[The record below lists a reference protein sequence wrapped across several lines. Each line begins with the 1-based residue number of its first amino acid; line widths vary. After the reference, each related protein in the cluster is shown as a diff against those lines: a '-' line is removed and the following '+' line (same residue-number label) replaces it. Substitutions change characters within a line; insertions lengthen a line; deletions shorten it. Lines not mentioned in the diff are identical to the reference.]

1 MAPVST
7 RPGSVTST
15 VTYSTDKAVLDNL
28 PLALIMGALALVI
41 FVFPEGNRPKHVL
54 AGWMLI
60 VVSVGWV
67 AYAFYRRSN
76 PSKPRVE
83 LSPQGV
89 LFRMPGVKEIRIPWR
104 EINAVE
110 TIDIEAS
117 ILARRSADYDVT
129 ALRISRDFYDRNIHL
144 DSALKR
150 GPNWSRTFIVGER
163 DAKVALHHVP
173 LGVPAEDIR
182 EAVEMRWR
190 AFNPDAA
197 KTADDARI
205 RASSASG
212 SGAKSVQSP
221 PSAFTLSKAWTA
233 VKVAGIAAV
242 GVVVFGN
249 LLGYW
254 ETEGQRAARIE
265 KEKWQEQL
273 RIWEEE
279 DRRSQEERRKRDKE
293 WKEFWDKHRL

>member
-15 VTYSTDKAVLDNL
+15 VTYSTDQAVLDNL
-28 PLALIMGALALVI
+28 PLALIMCALGLVI

-54 AGWMLI
+54 AGWALI
-60 VVSVGWV
+60 VMSVGWV
-67 AYAFYRRSN
+67 AYAIYRRSN
-76 PSKPRVE
+76 PSKPRIE
-83 LSPQGV
+83 LSPAGV
-89 LFRMPGVKEIRIPWR
+89 LFRIPGVKEIRIPWR
-104 EINAVE
+104 EISAVE
-110 TIDIEAS
+110 TLDVKGS
-117 ILARRSADYDVT
+117 ILTRRAPDYDVT
-129 ALRISRDFYDRNIHL
+129 ALRVSRGFYDRNIHIA
-144 DSALKR
+144 SAIQR
-150 GPNWSRTFIVGER
+150 GPGWKRTFLVGDA

-182 EAVEMRWR
+182 KAVEMRWR

-197 KTADDARI
+197 KQADDASI
-205 RASSASG
+205 RAGSASG
-212 SGAKSVQSP
+212 GSAKSVQSP
-221 PSAFTLSKAWTA
+221 SAAFTAAKAWTA
-233 VKVAGIAAV
+233 VKVAIIAAV

-254 ETEGQRAARIE
+254 ETEGQRASRIE